1 MALFALIG
9 SSAMAQEV
17 TLDFTVVDP
26 SDETGKTSYWG
37 FPSGS
42 DNKLTE
48 EKSFTYDGY
57 TVKVAAPDGY
67 YWHNKDHYL
76 LFGKMGATLTLP
88 AFDFDVERIDIEGNG
103 NASAGTKQNIFVG
116 DEAVSTETTG
126 AQGTNYFQIAEGK
139 QAAGTIYVIKVTS
152 KHNNQ
157 IRTIKIWKKGAGTKQ
172 AAEISWSSPSA
183 TVTIGA
189 DDNIF
194 PTLTNPNNLTV
205 SYTSSKE
212 EVATVDASGH
222 VTLVAAGSTKI
233 SAVFEGNDSYEAS
246 TVSYNLTVKEVTQ
259 ETEKT
264 IAELYDLTAA
274 TANIKL
280 KISNGKVVYVNGTSA
295 YVRDGAKAMYFYN
308 TGLDLPLN
316 ATVSGTVNVDLDIYK
331 GLHEVKKNSN
341 TNADNLVITASS
353 EEAVPV
359 EATFANL
366 AANNYTNDL
375 IIIKDQSVI
384 EDGGKWYIQ
393 SGDTK
398 VQLYKKDADYSQYVS
413 ETKKYD
419 ITAIATVYNSNAQLT
434 PISFSETTNIQN
446 MTIDTDVSAPIY
458 SLDGRRVDQNYRG
471 VVIQN
476 GVKRIQK

>member
-1 MALFALIG
+1 MALFAVFGMGNAFAEDIIWSEDWTGWEAKIVPSEDAKCPQNYTFVGTVTNDDGSFKSGTAIYNENLAGGSAPELLIAKSSG
-9 SSAMAQEV
+9 SFTVTISLGSKTGDMFLAFKANNAITV
-17 TLDFTVVDP
+17 TLEEG
-26 SDETGKTSYWG
+26 STGTLGTQSKT
-37 FPSGS
+37 
-42 DNKLTE
+42 
-48 EKSFTYDGY
+48 
-57 TVKVAAPDGY
+57 
-67 YWHNKDHYL
+67 
-76 LFGKMGATLTLP
+76 
-88 AFDFDVERIDIEGNG
+88 GNDYVYP
-103 NASAGTKQNIFVG
+103 I
-116 DEAVSTETTG
+116 TG
-126 AQGTNYFQIAEGK
+126 ASGTLIIK
-139 QAAGTIYVIKVTS
+139 IAAGSKNVRLDDIKLYQGDAKKPAGLSWGTS
-152 KHNNQ
+152 S
-157 IRTIKIWKKGAGTKQ
+157 RD
-172 AAEISWSSPSA
+172 
-183 TVTIGA
+183 VTIGA
-189 DDNIF
+189 DDNVF
-194 PTLTNPNNLTV
+194 PQLTNENELPIT
-205 SYTSSKE
+205 YDSSDKT
-212 EVATVDASGH
+212 VATISSSGSI
-222 VTLVAAGSTKI
+222 TLVAAGKTTI
-233 SAVFEGNDSYEAS
+233 SAAFAGNDEYEAQ
-246 TVSYNLTVKEVTQ
+246 TVTYVLTVKEATQ

-359 EATFANL
+359 EATFASL

-398 VQLYKKDADYSQYVS
+398 IQLYKKDADYSQYVS

-446 MTIDTDVSAPIY
+446 MTIDTDASAPIY